1 MIISSLLDNDF
12 YSFTQQQA
20 ILHQFPAVDV
30 EYKFRCR
37 NEAHLVPHIERIKA
51 EIDALCTL
59 TFTNEELD
67 YLKKIPFI
75 KSNYID
81 FLKNFRLQRDY
92 VKVYAEGEKLCID
105 IKGNW
110 FQTVLF
116 EVPILAIVN
125 EAYFDGE
132 RILKEGYER
141 PRVPK
146 EGYDRF
152 RQKVDLV
159 QEYNGKHGQRFK
171 FADFG
176 TRRRLSGHWQELI
189 VQRLAKEL
197 PDNFIG
203 SSNVF
208 LAMKYGVKPIGTMSH
223 QWIMCG
229 QGLPN
234 VRISESQRFMLDAW
248 VNEYRGDL
256 GIALSDT
263 LGFDAFLR
271 DFDPFFAKLYDGCRH
286 DSGDPFTWCEKLIA
300 HYRKLKIDP
309 KTKAAVF
316 SDGLT
321 FPLALDLCS
330 EFWSRIQTSFGI
342 GTNLTNDCGY
352 EPLQIVIKITK
363 VNNHPVAKVSDSA
376 GKGMCDDEG
385 YLKYLKNVFK
395 IGI

>member
-1 MIISSLLDNDF
+1 MIINSLLDQDF
-12 YSFTQQQA
+12 YGFTQQQA
-20 ILHQFPAVDV
+20 ILHQFPNVDV

-37 NEAHLVPHIERIKA
+37 NEANLVPHIDRIKT
-51 EIDALCTL
+51 EIGALCDL
-59 TFTNEELD
+59 VFLNEELD
-67 YLKKIPFI
+67 YLKNIPFI

-110 FQTVLF
+110 FQTILF

-125 EAYFDGE
+125 EVYFDALSKG
-132 RILKEGYER
+132 IGPSATDIKLQ
-141 PRVPK
+141 
-146 EGYDRF
+146 
-152 RQKVDLV
+152 QKIDLV
-159 QEYNGKHGQRFK
+159 KDYNAKHGQRFK

-176 TRRRLSGHWQELI
+176 TRRRFSGLWQDIIVERLS
-189 VQRLAKEL
+189 KNL

-203 SSNVF
+203 TSNVY
-208 LAMKYGVKPIGTMSH
+208 LAKKYGVKPIGTMSH
-223 QWIMCG
+223 QWVMCG

-234 VRISESQRFMLDAW
+234 VRISESQRYMLDAW
-248 VNEYRGDL
+248 VKEYRGDL

-309 KTKAAVF
+309 KTKSAVF

-330 EFWSRIQTSFGI
+330 EFFGRIQTSYGI

-352 EPLQIVIKITK
+352 EPLQIVIKLTK
-363 VNNHPVAKVSDSA
+363 VNDHPVAKVSDSA
-376 GKGMCDDEG
+376 GKGMCEDQN
-385 YLKYLKNVFK
+385 YLKYLKSVFDC
-395 IGI
+395 

>member
-12 YSFTQQQA
+12 YSFTQQMA
-20 ILHQFPAVDV
+20 ILHQFPDVDV

-37 NEAHLVPHIERIKA
+37 NEASLVSHICRINA
-51 EIDALCTL
+51 EIDALCRL

-116 EVPILAIVN
+116 EVPLLAIVN
-125 EAYFDGE
+125 EVYFDVLSMGST
-132 RILKEGYER
+132 IPSTAGNLKLQ
-141 PRVPK
+141 
-146 EGYDRF
+146 
-152 RQKVDLV
+152 QKIDLV
-159 QEYNGKHGQRFK
+159 KEYNGKHGQRFK

-176 TRRRLSGHWQELI
+176 TRRRFAGLWQDII
-189 VQRLAKEL
+189 VQRLIKEL

-203 SSNVF
+203 TSNVY

-234 VRISESQRFMLDAW
+234 VRISESQRYMLDAW
-248 VNEYRGDL
+248 VKEYRGDL

-286 DSGDPFTWCEKLIA
+286 DSGDPFTWGEKLIA
-300 HYRKLKIDP
+300 YYRKLKIDP
-309 KTKAAVF
+309 KTKSAVF

-330 EFWSRIQTSFGI
+330 EFWGRIQTSFGI
-342 GTNLTNDCGY
+342 GTNLTNDCSY
-352 EPLQIVIKITK
+352 DPLQIVIKLTK
-363 VNNHPVAKVSDSA
+363 VNGHPVAKVSDSA
-376 GKGMCDDEG
+376 GKGMCEDES
-385 YLKYLKNVFK
+385 YLKYLKTVFK
-395 IGI
+395 IG